1 MATCGS
7 HIAES
12 TASRPSTWAC
22 SACFTTPTTPEI
34 GDLLLAANQVDFSVA
49 PVAAVLAGQYIGV
62 YRLMGA
68 VKRAKTQM
76 DDTGDQRVAIVAGQ
90 DGVSG

>member
-1 MATCGS
+1 MQRLLHHPDHARGPRVGG
-7 HIAES
+7 HFGHGIQQILL
-12 TASRPSTWAC
+12 
-22 SACFTTPTTPEI
+22 PEI

-76 DDTGDQRVAIVAGQ
+76 DDTGTSAWR
-90 DGVSG
+90 S